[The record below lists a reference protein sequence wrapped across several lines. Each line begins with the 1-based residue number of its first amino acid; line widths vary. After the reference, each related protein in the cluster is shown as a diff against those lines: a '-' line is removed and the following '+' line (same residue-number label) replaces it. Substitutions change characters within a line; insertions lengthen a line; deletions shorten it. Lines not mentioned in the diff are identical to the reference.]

1 VRLRLPLLVLL
12 ACVLC
17 AAQAQ
22 PGCSPS
28 PEIEQILRPDKP
40 DPSANPI
47 EQIEKA
53 MAAYPGDFHLIAEYL
68 IRTALDTAR
77 PGRVKLAGQLRA
89 QSRGAA
95 EETLAALSWLGEET
109 PKAIDG
115 LKAAQSKH
123 PEFPWPA
130 YFLASSYSFPKFR
143 DNKQSAELAATFL
156 KACPDSLPA
165 YNYVSRATLP
175 EIQRPLAAALRAR
188 LEKPSLTARE
198 LNAYST
204 LWTLEF
210 RAAPADQ
217 YALLREQ
224 VKKDLERIK
233 SFDGD
238 RTRTASLE
246 RTAAQLIG
254 DAEAAKEAERR
265 AMSTAAGMEG
275 MDEYQKWSKENPY
288 PAGEASQQERDAYI
302 ARRRQAVRDFA
313 AKYPKNR
320 AFRDMRLTDEMND
333 KSKTNEEL
341 EALAAEFLK
350 EIDGTPTRSAY
361 RYRRVARLWVE
372 RDIHLDEVPRLLEE
386 SLKLAEASPIRGGKT
401 DLLDTGG
408 GGEIMTMND
417 RIDHWQLVALYES
430 KRGNKEGAAR
440 ARSEIAAL
448 LERHKPKPGEK
459 DQNAVMMYW
468 MHAANYYRQ
477 QGGDA
482 EREKR
487 TLDALAWYRKLIE
500 ADRQRPTPVFS
511 REDSP
516 FMKKTRELWA
526 ALGGSPE
533 TYDAWLEASPS
544 PATPAKSRPAVASS
558 GMPPKQVSMA
568 MPPMD
573 LKDMEGRSW
582 TLANLRGK
590 ATLINFWATWC
601 GPCREELIYLQK
613 LYNQTQERKDVQV
626 ITLNMD
632 DNPGLIEPFL
642 RQHKYTFPVLLAK
655 DYADAS
661 FQILGIPT
669 NYLADST
676 ATVKLEYVGFGGNGD
691 DWIKKMLS
699 GLESLNPH

>member
-1 VRLRLPLLVLL
+1 MRLRLSFLFGL

-28 PEIEQILRPDKP
+28 PEIERILRPEKP
-40 DPSANPI
+40 DPSVNPI
-47 EQIEKA
+47 EHLEKA
-53 MAAYPGDFHLIAEYL
+53 LASHPGDFHLIAEYL
-68 IRTALDTAR
+68 TRTALDAAR
-77 PGRVKLAGQLRA
+77 PARVKLAEQLRT
-89 QSRGAA
+89 QPRGAA
-95 EETLAALSWLGEET
+95 AETLAALSWLGEAT

-130 YFLASSYSFPKFR
+130 YFLASVYSFPKFR
-143 DNKQSAELAATFL
+143 DNKQSAELAAAFL
-156 KACPDSLPA
+156 KACPEYLPA

-175 EIQRPLAAALRAR
+175 EIQRPLAAGLRAR
-188 LEKPSLTARE
+188 LDKPSLTAGE
-198 LNAYST
+198 LSAYST

-210 RAAPADQ
+210 RSTPLDQHAP
-217 YALLREQ
+217 LRER

-233 SFDGD
+233 SFEGD
-238 RTRTASLE
+238 KSRLASIE

-254 DAEAAKEAERR
+254 DAEAAKEAEKR
-265 AMSTAAGMEG
+265 AMASATGMEG

-288 PAGEASQQERDAYI
+288 PPREASKEERDAYD
-302 ARRRQAVRDFA
+302 AKRKQAVRDFA

-320 AFRDMRLTDEMND
+320 LFRDMRLTDEMYD
-333 KSKTNEEL
+333 RSKTNEEL

-350 EIDGTPTRSAY
+350 EIDGAPTRSAY

-372 RDIHLDEVPRLLEE
+372 RGIHLDEVPSLLEE
-386 SLKLAEASPIRGGKT
+386 SLKLAEASPIGGGRT
-401 DLLDTGG
+401 DLFDTGG
-408 GGEIMTMND
+408 QRELMTMNE

-440 ARSEIAAL
+440 ARNEIAAL
-448 LERHKPKPGEK
+448 LERYKPKPGEK
-459 DQNAVMMYW
+459 DQNALTMYW
-468 MHAANYYRQ
+468 MNAANYYQQ

-487 TLDALAWYRKLIE
+487 MLDALVWYRKMIE

-511 REDSP
+511 REDSL

-526 ALGGSPE
+526 ALGGSQE
-533 TYDAWLEASPS
+533 TFAAWLEASPS
-544 PATPAKSRPAVASS
+544 PATPGRPKPAVASS
-558 GMPPKQVSMA
+558 GMPPKQVSIA

-573 LKDMEGRSW
+573 LKDMEGSSW
-582 TLANLRGK
+582 TLANLKGK

-601 GPCREELIYLQK
+601 GPCREELPYLQK

-642 RQHKYTFPVLLAK
+642 RQNKYTFPVLLAK

-661 FQILGIPT
+661 FQIQGIPT
-669 NYLADST
+669 NYLADPT

-691 DWIKKMLS
+691 EWMKKMLAA
-699 GLESLNPH
+699 LESLNPH